1 MMAKKDWT
9 IDIVYY
15 QKGYEVKGDDYFDKV
30 DVCSKYIENIIP
42 EGIRGQGR

>member
-1 MMAKKDWT
+1 MMAKKDC
-9 IDIVYY
+9 IVYY

-30 DVCSKYIENIIP
+30 DVYDILYIVSILP